1 MGCSA
6 VVEEEEEFSTV
17 KWLSRLLH
25 LKLVMVICFTVS
37 YRHVKKNVF
46 ILLLLL
52 SCSGATVSKLTVS
65 VNDAFT
71 TVMWTGCDEHLL
83 VCSNNN
89 PHASMFTNNSQQ
101 ESIVK
106 VCKEQLG
113 MFHYHSCYRLALN
126 GRGILE

>member
-25 LKLVMVICFTVS
+25 LKLMMVVCFTVS
-37 YRHVKKNVF
+37 YRHVRKNVF

-52 SCSGATVSKLTVS
+52 SCSGATVSKLTVR

-83 VCSNNN
+83 LSSNNN

-113 MFHYHSCYRLALN
+113 MFHSHSC
-126 GRGILE
+126 